1 MKKSVSEHPGMT
13 KQEVSAGGGVRKGHS
28 YIAVWRTVKKIPR
41 GRVSTY
47 GVIARLAGLPGQA
60 RLVGYALH
68 NLPEGADVPWQR
80 VVNAKG
86 TISLPV
92 AGARRQAALLSAEG
106 IRFRSGTIPLGTYG
120 WPKGAFD

>member
-1 MKKSVSEHPGMT
+1 MKKG
-13 KQEVSAGGGVRKGHS
+13 AGRELTGSGKGHS
-28 YIAVWRTVKKIPR
+28 YIAIWRTVKKIPR

-68 NLPEGADVPWQR
+68 NLPEGAGVPWQR

-86 TISLPV
+86 SVSLPR
-92 AGARRQAALLSAEG
+92 AGASRQTSRLKAEG
-106 IRFRSGTIPLGTYG
+106 IRFTNGRVPLETYG
-120 WPKGAFD
+120 WPKGAYD